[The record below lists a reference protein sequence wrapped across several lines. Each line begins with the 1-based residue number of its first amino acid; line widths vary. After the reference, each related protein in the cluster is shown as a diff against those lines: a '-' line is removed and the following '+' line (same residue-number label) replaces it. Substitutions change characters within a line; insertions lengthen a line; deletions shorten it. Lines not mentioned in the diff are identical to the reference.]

1 MKKTK
6 FALFFLI
13 IMFILTLPM
22 NTSFAWQYAIN
33 EVIVMSA
40 GESQQREFKI
50 SDAFDLRSYGPLE
63 AFLVIATGE
72 SGTLTIT
79 LKGDPELDFGGIMD
93 YSLIGMG
100 FSADAGT
107 NFINEGVTTPFTIA
121 ATVPINSTFGF
132 AYIGAMIMDIEDVLA
147 TPVEFKINFSLSAPE

>member
-1 MKKTK
+1 MKKIK

-13 IMFILTLPM
+13 IMFVVTLPM
-22 NTSFAWQYAIN
+22 NTSFAAEYAIN

-40 GESQQREFKI
+40 GDSQQREFKI
-50 SDAFDLRSYGPLE
+50 SDAFDLRTFGPLE

-79 LKGDPELDFGGIMD
+79 LEGDPVLDFGGTMD
-93 YSLIGMG
+93 YSLIGIS
-100 FSADAGT
+100 FSADAVT
-107 NFINEGVTTPFTIA
+107 NFINEDTTTPFTIA

-132 AYIGAMIMDIEDVLA
+132 AYVGAMIMDIADVLD
-147 TPVEFKINFSLSAPE
+147 TPVEFTIKFSLSAP